1 MTVFTGLIKGGTSKQ
16 PPIEYTRLPRVVD
29 QLVNFAST
37 TQPNSGF
44 PSFTPNATTLSGNA
58 AGDTVPFMTIPAGFV
73 VAYAGFEVIVAD
85 TAGNSGTIQVTDG
98 TNTYTSAVTVQTTGI
113 KAFTAAANRL
123 YTTAGTLSLAVG
135 TGAIN
140 ATIRGWVVM
149 TDINGVD
156 SVVNT
161 F

>member
-16 PPIEYTRLPRVVD
+16 PPIDYTRVPRTLD

-44 PSFTPNATTLSGNA
+44 PAYTPNATTLSGNA
-58 AGDTVPFMTIPAGFV
+58 AGDTVPFLTIPAGCV
-73 VAYAGFEVIVAD
+73 VNYAGFEVTVAD
-85 TAGNSGTIQVTDG
+85 TAGNTGTIQVTDG
-98 TNTYTSAVTVQTTGI
+98 TNTYTAAVTVQTVGI

-123 YTTAGTLSLAVG
+123 YTTATNLSLAVG
-135 TGAIN
+135 TGNIN
-140 ATIRGWVVM
+140 ATIRGWAVV

-156 SVVNT
+156 TIVNSL
-161 F
+161 